1 MAGADLQELHRRGV
15 AEFNAGN
22 LAEARSLL
30 QKALRHANT
39 AAWKARIE
47 SSLAYMEADRTNL
60 DHALDLNDQA
70 LRFDGLSD
78 ETRGILLAQ
87 RAVLLRRSGRA
98 SEALDVFDG
107 AIGALASFPA
117 ELAKAYLNRG
127 TVHLDRHDTTQAA
140 SDFEMAAAHYRE
152 AGEEVSAAKA
162 EHNRAYAL
170 FLSGDLVG
178 ALALM
183 ESSYDLQAAAGP
195 LVKAVCDADR
205 AEVLMAAGLTRQG
218 GEMLRQAAEAYGS
231 KGQRQRQGEAE
242 LVLASHLVAT
252 DPTEAERVARSALGW
267 FEEARAPGLALRARA
282 VAFEAAVTAR
292 EDPSEDGEALAG
304 PLEEQGLSWPALR
317 VRLQARLAR
326 IRSAESAGLPTR
338 PASGRVIGPV
348 PPEAPID
355 IRLLERELRAEL
367 AVAAGRAVSGLREI
381 RAGLDEFHRWQSSF
395 GSLDLQTN
403 VAGHG
408 RTLARRG
415 LELAVA
421 SGDADVL
428 FEWSERARMLASRV
442 QSVRPPSDP
451 ALAEMLAELRGG
463 VAAERETQLRQEIRE
478 RAWQVKGS
486 GQVADPI
493 SLSDLQERLDEC
505 ALVAYVVAAERVVAL
520 VVTADAVKRVDLGD
534 SGSLRGML
542 GGLLPDL
549 DVAATHLP
557 GPLGAAVRGDL
568 VDRMARLS
576 NMLVAPL
583 IDYIGD
589 RPVVLTPSAVLA
601 PVPWTLLTGF
611 VGRPVTVAQ
620 SATTWLARRATPV
633 RLDSAGFVAGPRV
646 MRAPDEVTVSAA
658 SWPGA
663 RCLSGDE
670 ASADAVASLAQE
682 VDVLHIA
689 AHGRHSAENPLF
701 SGVELK
707 DGAWHGYDIDLL
719 AAVPDVVLLSACE
732 VGRSNVR
739 WGEELI
745 GLVGAW
751 LHAGTRVVIAS
762 PAVVADEVAHKV
774 FSDLHAGLAKGL
786 VPAEAL
792 AGAVPAADADSAPA
806 PFVCFS

>member
-1 MAGADLQELHRRGV
+1 MTTDGPDELHKQGV
-15 AEFNAGN
+15 A
-22 LAEARSLL
+22 
-30 QKALRHANT
+30 ALRSGDLERARALLGRALSLAT
-39 AAWKARIE
+39 APAVLARIE
-47 SSLAYMEADRTNL
+47 SSLAYLEADDSNL
-60 DHALDLNDQA
+60 NVALDKNDRA
-70 LRFDGLSD
+70 LEFGVEGS
-78 ETRGILLAQ
+78 TRGVLLAQ
-87 RAVLLRRSGRA
+87 RALLLRRAGRA
-98 SEALDVFDG
+98 AEALETFG
-107 AIGALASFPA
+107 AAISSLHGLPLD
-117 ELAKAYLNRG
+117 LAKAYLNRG
-127 TVHLDRHDTTQAA
+127 TVHLDRHDTVKAA
-140 SDFEMAAAHYRE
+140 QDFEAAAALYRSS
-152 AGEEVSAAKA
+152 GEPIAAA
-162 EHNRAYAL
+162 QADHNRAYAL

-183 ESSYDLQAAAGP
+183 ESSYEVQASAGP
-195 LVKAVCDADR
+195 LIKAVCDADR

-252 DPTEAERVARSALGW
+252 DPGEAERVARSALGW

-282 VAFEAAVTAR
+282 VAYEAAVTAGQ
-292 EDPSEDGEALAG
+292 DPSEDGEALAS
-304 PLEEQGLSWPALR
+304 PLEDQGLNWPALR

-326 IRSAESAGLPTR
+326 IRSAENAGLPAR
-338 PASGRVIGPV
+338 PASRRVIGPV

-367 AVAAGRAVSGLREI
+367 AVAAGRAVAGLREI

-415 LELAVA
+415 LDLAID

-463 VAAERETQLRQEIRE
+463 VATEREAQLRQEIRE

-493 SLSDLQERLDEC
+493 SLSDLQERLDGS

-557 GPLGAAVRGDL
+557 GPLGEAVRGDL

-589 RPVVLTPSAVLA
+589 SPVVLTPSAVLA

-646 MRAPDEVTVSAA
+646 MRAPDEVAVSAA

-663 RCLSGDE
+663 RCLTGDE
-670 ASADAVASLAQE
+670 ASAEAVASLAQE

-701 SGVELK
+701 SGVELT

-751 LHAGTRVVIAS
+751 LHAGTRAVIAS

>member
-1 MAGADLQELHRRGV
+1 V
-15 AEFNAGN
+15 AAATAGN
-22 LAEARSLL
+22 LTEAERLLGDALHQAGVDGDLAVQARAEA
-30 QKALRHANT
+30 T
-39 AAWKARIE
+39 
-47 SSLAYMEADRTNL
+47 LAYLAADRSTI
-60 DHALDLNDQA
+60 DHALELCERA
-70 LRFDGLSD
+70 LRFDGLD
-78 ETRGILLAQ
+78 AETRGMLAGQ
-87 RAVLLRRSGRA
+87 RATLLRRAGRIN
-98 SEALDVFDG
+98 EALDSFSE
-107 AIGALASFPA
+107 AIDLLAGSPSDLGRA
-117 ELAKAYLNRG
+117 HLNRG
-127 TVHLDRHDTTQAA
+127 TVYLDQHDTAA
-140 SDFEMAAAHYRE
+140 AVSDFAAAADGLRA
-152 AGEEVSAAKA
+152 AGDEMSAAQA
-162 EHNRAYAL
+162 DHNGAYAM
-170 FLSGDLVG
+170 FLAGDLVS
-178 ALALM
+178 ALELM
-183 ESSYDLQAAAGP
+183 ESSYGFLSAASP
-195 LVKAVCDADR
+195 LAKAVCDADR

-218 GEMLRQAAEAYGS
+218 GETLRQAAEAYGAN
-231 KGQRQRQGEAE
+231 GQRQRQGEAE

-252 DPTEAERVARSALGW
+252 DPTEAKRVARSALGW

-304 PLEEQGLSWPALR
+304 PLEEQGLNWPALR

-326 IRSAESAGLPTR
+326 IRSAENAGLPTR

-348 PPEAPID
+348 PPAAPID

-367 AVAAGRAVSGLREI
+367 AVAADRALSGLREI
-381 RAGLDEFHRWQSSF
+381 RTGLDEFHRWQSSF

-415 LELAVA
+415 LDLAVD

-463 VAAERETQLRQEIRE
+463 VDAEQEARLRQEIRE

-486 GQVADPI
+486 GQVADPV

-505 ALVAYVVAAERVVAL
+505 ALVAYVVAADRVVAV

-557 GPLGAAVRGDL
+557 GPLGAAVRRDL

-646 MRAPDEVTVSAA
+646 MRAPDEVAVSAA

-663 RCLSGDE
+663 RCLTGDE
-670 ASADAVASLAQE
+670 ASAEAVASLAQE

-701 SGVELK
+701 SGVELT

-719 AAVPDVVLLSACE
+719 STVPDVVLLSACE
-732 VGRSNVR
+732 VGRSNIR